1 MNVSLGVLTR
11 VKLALMVMALI
22 FFTASLRTGVD
33 WHRFVGIGL
42 LAVAFLLRFFKGNG
56 SR

>member
-1 MNVSLGVLTR
+1 MNISFDVLTR

-22 FFTASLRTGVD
+22 LFTASLRTGVD

-42 LAVAFLLRFFKGNG
+42 LAVAFLLRFIKPNG
-56 SR
+56 QR

>member
-1 MNVSLGVLTR
+1 MNISFGVLTR

-33 WHRFVGIGL
+33 WHRFMGIGL
-42 LAVAFLLRFFKGNG
+42 LVVAFLLRFIKPSGQ
-56 SR
+56 R

>member
-1 MNVSLGVLTR
+1 MNISFGVLTR
-11 VKLALMVMALI
+11 VKLALMVMALV

-42 LAVAFLLRFFKGNG
+42 LAVAFLLRFVKDNG
-56 SR
+56 KR